1 MKRAEVHMGH
11 VMIGAS
17 GETLTASGVGSCL
30 VITLYD
36 PVHRI
41 GGMAHAMLPPA
52 SRAPGWNG
60 RDTKYT
66 DAAIDEM
73 LKRLSARGADT
84 RRLEAKLMGG
94 ANMFP
99 GLKSDIGE
107 ANVASA
113 KEKLARENIR
123 LAAESVGGSIGRS
136 VEFCSASGIVTV
148 KKKL

>member
-1 MKRAEVHMGH
+1 MNRAEVHMGH
-11 VMIGAS
+11 VRVSGN

-41 GGMAHAMLPPA
+41 GGLAHAMLPPA
-52 SRAPGWNG
+52 SRPSGRNG
-60 RDTKYT
+60 HDTKYT
-66 DAAIDEM
+66 DAAIDDM

-84 RRLEAKLMGG
+84 RRLEAKLVGG

-99 GLKSDIGE
+99 DLKSDIGE

-113 KEKLARENIR
+113 KEKLASENIR
-123 LAAESVGGSIGRS
+123 LAAESVGGAIGQS
-136 VEFCSASGIVTV
+136 VEFCSVSGIVTV
-148 KKKL
+148 KKKF